1 MLELPEKMRAGIGV
15 QARKFKSRDT
25 GEVDSSW
32 TETPADKER
41 RQRVSHESINSLS
54 NPSLAREGAPYCSG
68 TCFMVNLQSE
78 MFREIDSGKSVVS
91 MDKSST
97 FEAADGR

>member
-1 MLELPEKMRAGIGV
+1 MLELPEKMRAGIGL

-41 RQRVSHESINSLS
+41 RQKVSHESMSSLYKI
-54 NPSLAREGAPYCSG
+54 PLPEKAPPTTVASQFHG
-68 TCFMVNLQSE
+68 QFTNWDAQ
-78 MFREIDSGKSVVS
+78 G
-91 MDKSST
+91 
-97 FEAADGR
+97 DGQW